1 MNRFLKTLAGI
12 TALSLTA
19 CLGET
24 VDYTGPEIC
33 PGFPDVPVFYP
44 PEMASAPLSTITQES
59 VENSNEFALKF
70 YLANSKECRGNVC
83 VSPFSVGSVLAM
95 IANGGTGTG
104 RDEILSLLGFEES
117 ESGLNALNTHY
128 QTLLSNL
135 PNIEEDISCKFT
147 NSLWCDP
154 TLHPINESF
163 MQTISG
169 HYYAGKVDFAPG
181 GESGK
186 AAINEFVSKNTN
198 GLIREFLS
206 SPLDID
212 LAFLNTSY
220 FKAGWTY
227 PFFKDK
233 TSKEDF
239 HDIDYKKQKTDFM
252 VNRAIL
258 EYAQTEDGTEAVR
271 LNYGNKRQ
279 FSMTLILPTTLI
291 NHVALDEVL
300 TTENVRQIN
309 SNFKHMD
316 MKVKLPKFDVGLN
329 NPNTIDILREMG
341 LEQVCT
347 GKAFFSMISENKPF
361 FLKCFVHAAKLKVDE
376 EGTEGAAASLGGMDY
391 ASPGDEIPQKP
402 LEIVFN
408 RPFIFYIQENTTGSI
423 LFIGSVKTFS

>member
-1 MNRFLKTLAGI
+1 
-12 TALSLTA
+12 
-19 CLGET
+19 
-24 VDYTGPEIC
+24 
-33 PGFPDVPVFYP
+33 
-44 PEMASAPLSTITQES
+44 MASAPLSTVSSES
-59 VENSNEFALKF
+59 VEGSNEFALNF
-70 YLANSKECRGNVC
+70 YLASSRECHGNVC

-104 RDEILSLLGFEES
+104 RDEILTLLGFEAS
-117 ESGLNALNTHY
+117 ASGLNALNTHY

-135 PNIEEDISCKFT
+135 PNIEDGISCNFT

-154 TLHPINESF
+154 TQHPINESF
-163 MQTISG
+163 MQTISD
-169 HYYAGKVDFAPG
+169 HYYAGKIDFAPG

-186 AAINEFVSKNTN
+186 KAINQFVSKNTN
-198 GLIREFLS
+198 GLIKEFLT
-206 SPLDID
+206 SPLDIE

-227 PFFKDK
+227 PFFKEK

-239 HDIDYKKQKTDFM
+239 LDIDYKKQKTDFM

-279 FSMTLILPTTLI
+279 FSMILLIPTTQI

-300 TTENVRQIN
+300 TADNVRQIN

-316 MKVKLPKFDVGLN
+316 MKVKLPKFDVELN
-329 NPNTIDILREMG
+329 NPYTIDILREIG
-341 LEQVCT
+341 LDQVCT
-347 GKAFFSMISENKPF
+347 GKAFFSMISEDKPF

-376 EGTEGAAASLGGMDY
+376 EGTEGAAASLGGMDF
-391 ASPGDEIPQKP
+391 ASPGDEIPEKP
-402 LEIVFN
+402 HEIVFD
-408 RPFIFYIQENTTGSI
+408 RPFIFYILENTTGTI

>member
-24 VDYTGPEIC
+24 VDYAGPEIC
-33 PGFPDVPVFYP
+33 PGVPDVPIFYP
-44 PEMASAPLSTITQES
+44 PEMASAPLTTISQES

-70 YLANSKECRGNVC
+70 YLANSKECHGNVC

-95 IANGGTGTG
+95 IANGGTGVG
-104 RDEILSLLGFEES
+104 RDEILTLLGFEAS

-135 PNIEEDISCKFT
+135 PNIEEGISCKFT

-154 TLHPINESF
+154 MKHPINESF
-163 MQTISG
+163 MQTISD
-169 HYYAGKVDFAPG
+169 HYYAGKIDFAPG

-186 AAINEFVSKNTN
+186 EAINRFVSKNTN
-198 GLIREFLS
+198 GLIKEFLT
-206 SPLDID
+206 SPLDIE

-220 FKAGWTY
+220 FKAGWSY

-239 HDIDYKKQKTDFM
+239 HDIDYKKQNIDFM

-271 LNYGNKRQ
+271 LNYGDKRQ
-279 FSMTLILPTTLI
+279 FSMTLILPTTQI

-300 TTENVRQIN
+300 TADNVRQIN
-309 SNFKHMD
+309 SNLKHMD
-316 MKVKLPKFDVGLN
+316 IVVKLPKFEVELN
-329 NPNTIDILREMG
+329 NPNTLRILKEIG
-341 LEQVCT
+341 LEEVCT
-347 GKAFFSMISENKPF
+347 GKALFSMISENNPF
-361 FLKCFVHAAKLKVDE
+361 FLKCFVHATKLKVDE

-391 ASPGDEIPQKP
+391 ASPGDEIHQKP
-402 LEIVFN
+402 RKIVFD
-408 RPFIFYIQENTTGSI
+408 RPFIFYIQEKTTGSI

>member
-1 MNRFLKTLAGI
+1 MNRFLKTLASI

-24 VDYTGPEIC
+24 VDYSGPEIC
-33 PGFPDVPVFYP
+33 PGVPDVPIFYP
-44 PEMASAPLSTITQES
+44 PEMASAPLTSISQES
-59 VENSNEFALKF
+59 VESSNEFALKF

-104 RDEILSLLGFEES
+104 RDEILTLLGFEAS
-117 ESGLNALNTHY
+117 ESGLNALNIHY

-154 TLHPINESF
+154 TRHPINQSF
-163 MQTISG
+163 MHTISD
-169 HYYAGKVDFAPG
+169 HYYAGKIDFAPG

-186 AAINEFVSKNTN
+186 EAINRFVNLNTN
-198 GLIREFLS
+198 GLIQEFLS
-206 SPLDID
+206 SPLDVD

-220 FKAGWTY
+220 FKAGWSE
-227 PFFKDK
+227 PFIKDM
-233 TSKEDF
+233 TTKEDF
-239 HDIDYKKQKTDFM
+239 HDIDYKKHNIDFM
-252 VNRAIL
+252 ENRAIL

-291 NHVALDEVL
+291 NHMALDEVL
-300 TTENVRQIN
+300 TADNIHQIN
-309 SNFKHMD
+309 SNLKHMD
-316 MKVKLPKFDVGLN
+316 MVVKLPKFEVEMN
-329 NPNTIDILREMG
+329 NPNTLGILKGIG
-341 LEQVCT
+341 LEEVCT
-347 GKAFFSMISENKPF
+347 GKAFFNMISENQSF

-376 EGTEGAAASLGGMDY
+376 EGTEAAAASLGGCFTSTGDY
-391 ASPGDEIPQKP
+391 EPQKP
-402 LEIVFN
+402 REIVFN
-408 RPFIFYIQENTTGSI
+408 RPFIFYIQENATGSI
-423 LFIGSVKTFS
+423 LFIGSVKTF